1 MIYEVVKL
9 NRADLK
15 SASTKEK
22 ITQIFSESLRKW
34 KEEVPRKDKGE
45 KLFYCPSCSLTMTE
59 TYYRLKR
66 YGKPKCL
73 TCGGIE
79 MVEFDAQ
86 RWRELRQKLVDE
98 ALQIVPQVVE
108 ALLKVAEVHGILDG
122 TEAVVEYGHVLRINP
137 DHTPNNFRYDASTRR
152 LEAYYYYY
160 DLQQHA
166 ESFKELMKAAYR
178 LGLGILV
185 RIYPN
190 HMRMP
195 LPHIGLPSR
204 YDIFN
209 GHEIKMTA
217 EELRG
222 FAWGRGLL

>member
-1 MIYEVVKL
+1 MIYEIIEL
-9 NRADLK
+9 NKADLR
-15 SASTKEK
+15 SAREK

-34 KEEVPRKDKGE
+34 KEETPRKERDE
-45 KLFYCPSCSLTMTE
+45 KLFYCPSCSYAMVE

-73 TCGGIE
+73 TCEAE

-86 RWRELRQKLVDE
+86 RWRELRQRLADE
-98 ALQIVPQVVE
+98 ALQIAPHAVE
-108 ALLKVAEVHGILDG
+108 TLLKVAEVYGILDG
-122 TEAVVEYGHVLRINP
+122 AEAVVEYGYMLRIKP
-137 DHTPNNFRYDASTRR
+137 DYSPTNFRYNASTRR

-160 DLQQHA
+160 DLPQHV
-166 ESFKELMKAAYR
+166 ESFKELMRAAYK

-185 RIYPN
+185 HICRD

-195 LPHIGLPSR
+195 LPYVGLRPHL
-204 YDIFN
+204 DIFN
-209 GHEIKMTA
+209 GHEIKMTS

-222 FAWGRGLL
+222 FARGYGGL